1 MHAEA
6 QDSPTPLQRIAW
18 IYPERRTP
26 WQREYEENAVW
37 TPYQKIAAELGLS
50 MTVNKPEELAVDA
63 VDARHPKVFLKGERV
78 TPEDTLFVTSLYSL
92 PHQTVDV
99 AAQLFTFT
107 LLERLGF
114 FLPVPPALSYIGG
127 DKAATA
133 VHLKDSP
140 VPLLPT
146 VRISSGREAMTGH
159 YDQAL
164 AELDYP
170 LIVKPANWGM
180 GLGISVVNNIYDLR
194 GVIGLAGGSDT
205 PLVVQPYV
213 PGVSEYRIY
222 TVDGEPHTALT
233 GKKDGYCLMT
243 TDSVGGRRERGY
255 TGLPEQL
262 AETVR
267 YVCERIPAPY
277 LCVDFLQDGDQF
289 WLSEIEMDGAVGF
302 NGIPEQD
309 LAAHRIVEARF
320 RSYLRGHAAFL
331 SQRAASD
338 GVTGS
343 R

>member
-1 MHAEA
+1 MHIEA
-6 QDSPTPLQRIAW
+6 HRSRTSLQRIVW

-26 WQREYEENAVW
+26 WQREYEETAVW
-37 TPYQKIAAELGLS
+37 TPYRKAAAELGLS
-50 MTVNKPEELAVDA
+50 MTVNKPEDLAVDA
-63 VDARHPKVFLKGERV
+63 TDARRPKVFLQGERV

-92 PHQTVDV
+92 PHQAQDV

-107 LLERLGF
+107 LLERLDF
-114 FLPVPPALSYIGG
+114 FLPVPPALSYLGS

-133 VHLKDSP
+133 LHLKDSP

-146 VRISSGREAMTGH
+146 VRISSGRDAMTGH

-164 AELDYP
+164 AQLDFP
-170 LIVKPANWGM
+170 MIVKPANWGM
-180 GLGISVVNNIYDLR
+180 GLGVSVVHNMFDLR

-205 PLVVQPYV
+205 PLVVQPYF
-213 PGVSEYRIY
+213 PGIGEYRIY
-222 TVDGEPHTALT
+222 TVDGQPHTALT

-255 TGLPEQL
+255 TTLPEQL

-267 YVCERIPAPY
+267 YVCDRVPAPY
-277 LCVDFLQDGDQF
+277 LCVDFLQDGDRF
-289 WLSEIEMDGAVGF
+289 WLSEIELDGAVGF

-309 LAAHRIVEARF
+309 LAAHRIVTARF
-320 RSYLRGHAAFL
+320 RSYLRGHTEHLAGRGV
-331 SQRAASD
+331 SDSVAAS
-338 GVTGS
+338 